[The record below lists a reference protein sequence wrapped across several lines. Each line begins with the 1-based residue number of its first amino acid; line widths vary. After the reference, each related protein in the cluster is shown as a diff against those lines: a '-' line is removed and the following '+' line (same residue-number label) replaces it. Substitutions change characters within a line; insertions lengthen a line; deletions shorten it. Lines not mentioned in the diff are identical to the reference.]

1 VAFHETFWVISGTAA
16 PVIALAIV
24 VSQGT
29 LGDHETE
36 WLEVRS
42 RINDELKDLEATVKQ
57 YFGDLA
63 KLLRDGEDANAA
75 PDGEDANAAP
85 DGEDANAAPDG
96 EDANA
101 APDGEIGAS
110 LYAAAE
116 TITGA
121 ARKRFEGTDRQMRRL
136 LRGTR
141 AVQNTNLIAQAALLC
156 VSMVSV
162 AYQFNLVSPISAI
175 AVAVLGI
182 LCLALTTALVY
193 SFKSLVNSLRISKTN
208 TRPPNLKLP
217 EPPEPS
223 TEDLAKQFEDNWKVV
238 QDALSDGS
246 SSWFGQLGKKR
257 EPHK

>member
-63 KLLRDGEDANAA
+63 KLLR
-75 PDGEDANAAP
+75 DGEDANAAP